1 MNPKV
6 TVIIPCYNH
15 SKYVGRAIESVQQQ
29 DYDDVALSIVDDASI
44 DDSFNV
50 IKNLFSSVEVDC
62 ANENKE
68 KIVKGKIDKFP
79 ASLIGF
85 TQNQKQAAARNRAIQ
100 EYWDSDFFLTLD
112 ADDILFPN
120 KISKS
125 VEVALEHPDRIGLVY
140 SDAII
145 HNEDNDTYIHEFRRP
160 YDRKILEQEN
170 IISNVSL
177 ISKKALEKVGLYDIG
192 IDGVEDFSLWIRITE
207 HFTAVHIPEPLHTY
221 TVTGQNHT
229 FTMSEEEWNRK
240 RKIVIEK
247 MIERRK

>member
-85 TQNQKQAAARNRAIQ
+85 TQNQKQ
-100 EYWDSDFFLTLD
+100 E
-112 ADDILFPN
+112 
-120 KISKS
+120 
-125 VEVALEHPDRIGLVY
+125 
-140 SDAII
+140 II
-145 HNEDNDTYIHEFRRP
+145 
-160 YDRKILEQEN
+160 
-170 IISNVSL
+170 
-177 ISKKALEKVGLYDIG
+177 
-192 IDGVEDFSLWIRITE
+192 
-207 HFTAVHIPEPLHTY
+207 
-221 TVTGQNHT
+221 
-229 FTMSEEEWNRK
+229 
-240 RKIVIEK
+240 
-247 MIERRK
+247 